1 MKTNTVDEA
10 LIKSKKILFLST
22 LIVVLLIFLDQYT
35 KLLVTNNLKDKANFV
50 IIKGVLELSYVK
62 NTGAA
67 FSFMGA
73 HASIFRIIM
82 GIITPVFCIALIY
95 LMIKIP
101 KNKNQAPIYVVLLF
115 ILSGAI
121 GNYIDR
127 MAHGFV
133 VDFIYFSLI
142 NFPVFNVADIYI
154 TCSFAVMLYMIAFKM
169 KDEDFGWLTQK
180 K

>member
-1 MKTNTVDEA
+1 
-10 LIKSKKILFLST
+10 
-22 LIVVLLIFLDQYT
+22 
-35 KLLVTNNLKDKANFV
+35 
-50 IIKGVLELSYVK
+50 
-62 NTGAA
+62 
-67 FSFMGA
+67 
-73 HASIFRIIM
+73 
-82 GIITPVFCIALIY
+82 
-95 LMIKIP
+95 MIKIP
-101 KNKNQAPIYVVLLF
+101 KNKNQAAIYVVLLF